1 MIRRKSARIVTGPED
16 VFVSVLAD
24 ITLMA
29 KDLRDARAIAAR
41 ILENPPVVEPA
52 DT

>member
-1 MIRRKSARIVTGPED
+1 MAGPED

-29 KDLRDARAIAAR
+29 KDLREARAIAAG
-41 ILENPPVVEPA
+41 ILGNPPVVEPA
-52 DT
+52 DP

>member
-1 MIRRKSARIVTGPED
+1 VGAHVTGPED

-29 KDLRDARAIAAR
+29 KDLRDARAIAAT
-41 ILENPPVVEPA
+41 ILENPPVVEPV
-52 DT
+52 